1 MEKER
6 KQKDK
11 ADKAKPDKDK
21 RPSDSEEKK
30 QRRRVPL
37 ACLNCKRRKVRCDK
51 QKPCTGCVKNNVGH
65 LCMYL
70 EPLWVDPL
78 ARRMAGELEADGD
91 DLAHRAEIEET
102 LQRQQ
107 HEIEELRAALA
118 RKNDAAT
125 ELVPLGLQMGP
136 AMPLAQ
142 TNLPAG
148 ALNPLHPMP
157 LAASAVP
164 MATPQFPAPQN
175 APVEGALPIGKNHPV
190 SILAKL
196 NPSGVVVPEVADD
209 LFFSLAGFLRTRNAV
224 GVANLY
230 SWLNS
235 IKLDP
240 QLTALWYKITSLQ
253 KSYHLY
259 KKGLLS
265 GEARGPNPVKSD
277 RTCGHTQCP
286 VVACEFNFM
295 VEEMS
300 QPGTPMSLSVSD
312 KSEALDDSEKLY
324 IKRFND
330 DSVDLLTHL
339 QKMWLDI
346 CNYGRGSD
354 KLSYPQLVF
363 LVDFYLGNIAEF
375 HLLER
380 TYELDLRH
388 LVRFFAAEI
397 MGLVHRDHDDMRLDI
412 AVFLLKMSD
421 AEVYSQLRL
430 KGIHLSLLG
439 LIVDEALD
447 VLRLRSG
454 INDAITQQFYNVFP
468 LEAMHQGLGF
478 SRSLV
483 LRTVNSFVGLF
494 SRTPSTQTSLGQNLL
509 AFVTLVLALL
519 NRLMSLYKR
528 EGVSFDVR
536 VHFSSHLQFLLELLH
551 NDGCPI
557 QLWMDPA
564 HIRLLGANAL
574 PDRVTELRL
583 LFCQVWSDLMRVICT
598 STFGLVP
605 ILRHNDRLNL
615 LTEEFLLYIGEAEPL
630 DLHYNYL
637 EGLLEN
643 LGGFPNDQPHM
654 RSDHIANLITSMK
667 NFYLIAR
674 ASILLRSGIM
684 DASANSR
691 VTLHDFSNIV
701 AKFSTWGGQNR
712 LTKLNMTRYFE
723 IKTILNYL
731 LFLFTL
737 LVFLQC
743 EEKGDAETVSN
754 LIPILFSQSVD
765 LNKFLQ
771 GSMIQFSKVANSSYV
786 LAAIAENLSLFS
798 HLLAGLLIRF
808 VADTKDGDMGANAG
822 DPVFLVYSSKLDNDN
837 RIAIPASTKDEVIAE
852 TDRSVNLL
860 ESIVGKVHHQRT
872 NKIWKFYMTFIR
884 NSHKMNPA
892 SYAKIHEKAFGSN
905 RLIDSCPVFA
915 SPKSYPV
922 SSVRL
927 KLQACPVLHPASPI
941 PMVPKVSSR
950 KGSPALSGC
959 PMGSNGSKRP
969 RMSESAEPKRQCPF
983 NHEALK
989 SSSGQ
994 PFQESNI
1001 RASPGARPD
1010 EEVPYG
1016 GKVRGTP
1023 IPLLRSSSLSSWN
1036 MMPPVQ
1042 NTPPSPTNVGMI
1054 DWDTLPH
1061 FNFDVGDESMV
1072 MQISND
1078 LQGSSSIDSMF

>member
-1 MEKER
+1 MEKQ
-6 KQKDK
+6 QKDK
-11 ADKAKPDKDK
+11 TDTIKKENYK
-21 RPSDSEEKK
+21 RLADSEEKK

-70 EPLWVDPL
+70 EPQWVDPR
-78 ARRMAGELEADGD
+78 ARRVAGELEANGD
-91 DLAHRAEIEET
+91 DLVHRAEIEET

-107 HEIEELRAALA
+107 QEIDELRSALA
-118 RKNDAAT
+118 RKAESVVGPVQVNQR
-125 ELVPLGLQMGP
+125 GLASLLHMALMMGP
-136 AMPLAQ
+136 LPSFQSSIQPPPRVNPPVATTLQTAVALCPLD
-142 TNLPAG
+142 G
-148 ALNPLHPMP
+148 
-157 LAASAVP
+157 S
-164 MATPQFPAPQN
+164 
-175 APVEGALPIGKNHPV
+175 LPIGKNAAV
-190 SILAKL
+190 SILTKL
-196 NPSGVVVPEVADD
+196 NARGVEVPEVADD
-209 LFFSLAGFLRTRNAV
+209 LFFSLRGFLRARKPV
-224 GVANLY
+224 VVPNLY

-265 GEARGPNPVKSD
+265 GETRATATKND

-295 VEEMS
+295 VEETS
-300 QPGTPMSLSVSD
+300 QPGTPMSLSVSI
-312 KSEALDDSEKLY
+312 KSEALDDGEKLY

-346 CNYGRGSD
+346 CNYGRGAE
-354 KLSYPQLVF
+354 KLSYTQLVF
-363 LVDFYLGNIAEF
+363 LVDFYLGNAEF
-375 HLLER
+375 QLLESA
-380 TYELDLRH
+380 YELELRH
-388 LVRFFAAEI
+388 LVRFFAADI

-421 AEVYSQLRL
+421 AEVYSQLRV

-439 LIVDEALD
+439 LVVDEALD

-454 INDAITQQFYNVFP
+454 INDAITQEFYNVFP
-468 LEAMHQGLGF
+468 LEALHQGLGF
-478 SRSLV
+478 TRSLA
-483 LRTVNSFVGLF
+483 LRSVNLF
-494 SRTPSTQTSLGQNLL
+494 MDLLSRDTRTQASLRLNLL
-509 AFVTLVLALL
+509 VFVTLLLTLL
-519 NRLMSLYKR
+519 NRLLSLYKR
-528 EGVSFDVR
+528 DGLAFEVR
-536 VHFSSHLQFLLELLH
+536 SHFSAHLQFLLEILH
-551 NDGCPI
+551 NDGSPI

-564 HIRLLGANAL
+564 RIRLLGANSSHE
-574 PDRVTELRL
+574 RTSHLRL
-583 LFCQVWSDLMRVICT
+583 LFCQIWNDLMRIVCGA
-598 STFGLVP
+598 TFGLVP
-605 ILRHNDRLNL
+605 IIKHNDRLNQ

-630 DLHYNYL
+630 DFHYHYL
-637 EGLLEN
+637 EGLGNSLES
-643 LGGFPNDQPHM
+643 GTH
-654 RSDHIANLITSMK
+654 SDLKDHCSSLVTSMK
-667 NFYLIAR
+667 NFYSIAR

-691 VTLHDFSNIV
+691 VTLRDISDIV
-701 AKFSTWGGQNR
+701 SRFSTWGGQSR
-712 LTKLNMTRYFE
+712 LTVLNMTRYFE

-731 LFLFTL
+731 LFLFTM

-743 EEKGDAETVSN
+743 EDRGDAETVSK
-754 LIPILFSQSVD
+754 LIPILFAQSVD

-771 GSMIQFSKVANSSYV
+771 GSMIQFSKVANSNYV
-786 LAAIAENLSLFS
+786 LAVVAENLSLFS

-808 VADTKDGDMGANAG
+808 VADTKDGDQNGETSG
-822 DPVFLVYSSKLDNDN
+822 LLVYSSKLDNNN
-837 RIAIPASTKDEVIAE
+837 RIVIPVSAKEEVIAE

-860 ESIVGKVHHQRT
+860 ESIVGKVYHRRT

-892 SYAKIHEKAFGSN
+892 AYAKIHEKAFGSN

-915 SPKSYPV
+915 SPSKFYPV

-927 KLQACPVLHPASPI
+927 ELQACPVLHPASPI
-941 PMVPKVSSR
+941 PMVPKASSR
-950 KGSPALSGC
+950 KGSPALNGC
-959 PMGSNGSKRP
+959 PMAHNGSKRQ
-969 RMSESAEPKRQCPF
+969 RMAEPKQLCPYS
-983 NHEALK
+983 HEALK
-989 SSSGQ
+989 NNGQ
-994 PFQESNI
+994 LFQESNM
-1001 RASPGARPD
+1001 RQSPGTRTD
-1010 EEVPYG
+1010 EDIPYG
-1016 GKVRGTP
+1016 GRMRVTP
-1023 IPLLRSSSLSSWN
+1023 VPLLGLSSLSSWN

-1042 NTPPSPTNVGMI
+1042 NTPPSPTDMGMI

-1078 LQGSSSIDSMF
+1078 LHGSSSIDSMF